1 MHTTLEAII
10 EPNGQIRILE
20 PIKLIKPVRA
30 LITILENEP
39 KPSQAIPVQV
49 SEGVETDFSKL
60 IHSLAEF
67 PEDFMAEG
75 RAQPAIQER
84 EVWC

>member
-1 MHTTLEAII
+1 
-10 EPNGQIRILE
+10 
-20 PIKLIKPVRA
+20 
-30 LITILENEP
+30 LENEP
-39 KPSQAIPVQV
+39 KPPQAIPVQV
-49 SEGVETDFSKL
+49 SEGAETDFSKL

-67 PEDFMAEG
+67 PDDFMTEG

>member
-20 PIKLIKPVRA
+20 QIKLFKSVRA

-39 KPSQAIPVQV
+39 KPPQAIHFQV
-49 SEGVETDFSKL
+49 PEVETDFSKL
-60 IHSLAEF
+60 INSLAEF

-75 RAQPAIQER
+75 RMQPAIQER
-84 EVWC
+84 EGWC